1 MGAAASDGLAAS
13 NLAGYYIELGKLD
26 EASALVDEA
35 IATLERTGSR
45 YVLAETF
52 VFRARIAAARGRLAD
67 ARQCAEK
74 SLALARSLGNHLDA
88 AIALRIL
95 AQLDGRAGDHEVAR
109 PKIEEA
115 LVQASMH
122 DEYEAI
128 RTRAARARLLKLAG
142 DPTADDELADV
153 EYDLT
158 KLGTKRELAVLR
170 DLTEVR

>member
-1 MGAAASDGLAAS
+1 
-13 NLAGYYIELGKLD
+13 
-26 EASALVDEA
+26 
-35 IATLERTGSR
+35 
-45 YVLAETF
+45 
-52 VFRARIAAARGRLAD
+52 
-67 ARQCAEK
+67 
-74 SLALARSLGNHLDA
+74 
-88 AIALRIL
+88 
-95 AQLDGRAGDHEVAR
+95 
-109 PKIEEA
+109 
-115 LVQASMH
+115 MH